1 MIAALVDVESTLW
14 MWMCMIDAVVDV
26 VYKALNREN
35 QLECIRQLIRVYSTR
50 VRLDHRLRALVVDVD
65 VDEADG

>member
-14 MWMCMIDAVVDV
+14 MWMCMIDAVV
-26 VYKALNREN
+26 YKALNREN
-35 QLECIRQLIRVYSTR
+35 GLECIRQLIRVYSTR